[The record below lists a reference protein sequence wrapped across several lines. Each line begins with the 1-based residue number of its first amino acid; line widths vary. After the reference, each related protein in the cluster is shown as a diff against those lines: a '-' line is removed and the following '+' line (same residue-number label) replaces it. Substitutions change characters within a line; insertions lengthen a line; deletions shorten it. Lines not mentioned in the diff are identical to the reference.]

1 MTFFF
6 GNRRKKTGGKR
17 EKKPP
22 PSPCII
28 VNEAGE
34 KREGEKKP
42 RKGKTRKRKKR
53 VVGRTIVVDIFKK
66 ERGEP
71 QGTHKK
77 RQKNLPLLARSD
89 NHVSHKSAPC
99 SLTQRARRLPC
110 MLKTSSYIFSP
121 QVSPF
126 PAYNLCPLL
135 KTAIGGGSF
144 RKREEKRKE
153 EKGEGCDSTSDKA
166 VWVSPK
172 HWATIFSLSFT
183 IRNSQFFLWKF
194 VNSSW

>member
-144 RKREEKRKE
+144 RKREGRKE
-153 EKGEGCDSTSDKA
+153 EKRERDAIPQAIKRCGFRQNIGQPYFHYLLPSET
-166 VWVSPK
+166 
-172 HWATIFSLSFT
+172 LSFL
-183 IRNSQFFLWKF
+183 LWMF